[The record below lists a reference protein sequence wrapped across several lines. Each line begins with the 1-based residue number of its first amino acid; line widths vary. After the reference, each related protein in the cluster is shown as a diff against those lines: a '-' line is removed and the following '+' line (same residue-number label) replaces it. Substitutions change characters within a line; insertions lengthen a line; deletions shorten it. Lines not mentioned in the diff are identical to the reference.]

1 MTTLHSFNPGN
12 PAALRLSSSC
22 CRPFSG
28 SKLSALPSV
37 KASLSAD
44 SYSGPTAGSDRC
56 PSRPLLTKQPLRD
69 SGSSDSGHR
78 TLALNGLYSSR
89 RYVQG
94 ENNYFW
100 WESCGK
106 RRLPVDVLGKGVTKV
121 RLRKRVHGELHG
133 KRCKYARLFTTE
145 AQRHAENQEIKIL
158 LCASVVN
165 RSRITRGRN
174 PRAIP

>member
-28 SKLSALPSV
+28 SELSVLPSV

-44 SYSGPTAGSDRC
+44 PYSGPTAGPDRC
-56 PSRPLLTKQPLRD
+56 PSHPLLTKRPLRD

-78 TLALNGLYSSR
+78 TLALNGLYSSP

-106 RRLPVDVLGKGVTKV
+106 ERLPVDVLGKEVTKV
-121 RLRKRVHGELHG
+121 RLRMEDSRGLHG

-145 AQRHAENQEIKIL
+145 AQRPRKDQKPKLSMQEFFK
-158 LCASVVN
+158 
-165 RSRITRGRN
+165 
-174 PRAIP
+174 